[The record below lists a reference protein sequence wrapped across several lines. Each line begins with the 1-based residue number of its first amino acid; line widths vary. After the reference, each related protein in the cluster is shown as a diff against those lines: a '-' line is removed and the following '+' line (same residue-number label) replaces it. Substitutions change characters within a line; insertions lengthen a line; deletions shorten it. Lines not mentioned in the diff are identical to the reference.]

1 MAATIP
7 YMNDL
12 PIHCAPA
19 AAAVEPK
26 SAMSLSE
33 PGLR

>member
-7 YMNDL
+7 YMSDL
-12 PIHCAPA
+12 PIHGAPA
-19 AAAVEPK
+19 AAAVEPQ
-26 SAMSLSE
+26 SAMSLAE